1 MTAHCALQW
10 GGGRERRLH
19 CSVSSLYPQSPG
31 QPAQC
36 QPSPSGNFSDHDP
49 GWGWLASEC
58 GQGTVAVW
66 PKAWSGSPVGQKTSS
81 EVSGKWNEKGQLGS
95 LCVGGTSL
103 LPTAE
108 HGACVVPGTK
118 GFYSFS

>member
-1 MTAHCALQW
+1 MVWIQDDGSRDNPGLMLTSTSLDTGSHCF
-10 GGGRERRLH
+10 H
-19 CSVSSLYPQSPG
+19 DVDSP
-31 QPAQC
+31 
-36 QPSPSGNFSDHDP
+36 FSDHDP

-81 EVSGKWNEKGQLGS
+81 EVSGTWNEKGQLGS

-108 HGACVVPGTK
+108 HGAWEGMAS
-118 GFYSFS
+118 GEF